1 MKTALVTGG
10 AHRIGRQICRA
21 LHQQQFNLII
31 HYHHSQD
38 AAQALADELNAQRQ
52 HSASILQADLRQLED
67 LEHLSQQVKSL
78 DLLINNA
85 SVFYPTTTKEIN
97 AQNYDEIM
105 NTNLR
110 APLLL
115 SSALTETLTANQGCI
130 INIVDIHAQRP
141 LKNYPIYSISKAALS
156 MMTQTLAKELAPDV
170 RVCGVSPGSILW
182 PEDEAELSPTQKQS
196 MLDKIALKKQGSP
209 QDIANAVVFLAQSE
223 YITGQILSVDG
234 GRSLNQ

>member
-10 AHRIGRQICRA
+10 AHRIGKQICRA

-38 AAQALADELNAQRQ
+38 AAQTLADELNAQRQ
-52 HSASILQADLRQLED
+52 NSASILQADLRKLED
-67 LEHLSQQVKSL
+67 LERLSQQVGSL
-78 DLLINNA
+78 DLLVNNA
-85 SVFYPTTTKEIN
+85 SVFYPTTIQEMN
-97 AQNYDEIM
+97 LEDYDEIM

-115 SSALTETLTANQGCI
+115 SSALTETLTTNQGCI

-156 MMTQTLAKELAPDV
+156 MMTQTLAKELAPAV
-170 RVCGVSPGSILW
+170 RVCGISPGSILW
-182 PEDEAELSPTQKQS
+182 PENEAELSPTQQQS

-209 QDIANAVVFLAQSE
+209 QDIANTVVFLAQSK
-223 YITGQILSVDG
+223 YITGQILAVDG